1 MTKHVVYLS
10 YDGLTEAL
18 GQSQILPYL
27 TGLASLG
34 YHFHIISFEKA
45 SDFEKRKEGV
55 YQSIV
60 NLNISWHPSIYTK
73 KPPVLSTL
81 YDLYKMHAKSKDII
95 QKFPIAL
102 VHCRSY
108 LPAIIG
114 KGLQKKYKIP
124 FLFDMRG
131 FWADERIEG
140 GIWKLS
146 NPLYRLI
153 YKFIKKQEQL
163 LFEKAPA
170 IVSLTEN
177 GKMAIQEIYPNLK
190 TGQKTFVIPCC
201 VNLKQFKRDE
211 NLEEIQLLKSK
222 LNIPLSDKILVYLG
236 SIGTWYML
244 DEMLFFYKCQLK
256 KNPALRF
263 LFITNEKESFIH
275 MKAALLEVPTD
286 KIQVVSV
293 PYSEVA
299 THLSLADYS
308 IFFIRPTFSKR
319 ASSPIK
325 QGELMA
331 MGIPIICN
339 DHIGDSSQI
348 IIQNAAGVVMEEL
361 TETAFNAID
370 LEQISFDQPRA
381 IAAANTIYSHEN
393 GITSYAKIYA
403 NLIGTH
409 E

>member
-27 TGLASLG
+27 TGLAPLG
-34 YHFHIISFEKA
+34 YHFHIISFEKKPE
-45 SDFEKRKEGV
+45 FEKRKHEV
-55 YQSIV
+55 YQRIV
-60 NLNISWHPSIYTK
+60 DLNISWYPSIYTK
-73 KPPVLSTL
+73 KPQVLSTL
-81 YDLYKMHAKSKDII
+81 YDMYKMHAESKEII
-95 QKFPIAL
+95 KKFPIAL

-114 KGLQKKYKIP
+114 KSLQKKYKIP

-153 YKFIKKQEQL
+153 YKFIKKQEKQ

-177 GKMAIQEIYPNLK
+177 GKLAIHEIYPNLN
-190 TGQKTFVIPCC
+190 TGQKIFVIPCC
-201 VNLKQFKRDE
+201 VNLKQFIRDE
-211 NLEEIQLLKSK
+211 NLEKIQLLKSMLK
-222 LNIPLSDKILVYLG
+222 IPLSDKILLYLG

-244 DEMLFFYKCQLK
+244 DEMLIFYKSQLK
-256 KNPALRF
+256 KNPSLRF
-263 LFITNEKESFIH
+263 LFITNEKESFIQR
-275 MKAALLEVPTD
+275 KAALLDVSTTR
-286 KIQVVSV
+286 IQVVSV
-293 PYSEVA
+293 PYAEVA
-299 THLSLADYS
+299 TYLSLADSS

-339 DHIGDSSQI
+339 DHIGDTSQI
-348 IIQNAAGVVMEEL
+348 ISQNAAGLVIGEL
-361 TETAFNAID
+361 TETAFNTID
-370 LEQISFDQPRA
+370 LEQIAFDQKIA
-381 IAAANTIYSHEN
+381 IAAAKSIYSHEN

-403 NLIGTH
+403 NLIVAH

>member
-1 MTKHVVYLS
+1 MTKHVIYLS

-27 TGLASLG
+27 IGLAPLG

-55 YQSIV
+55 YQSIDT
-60 NLNISWHPSIYTK
+60 LNISWHPFIYTK

-81 YDLYKMHAKSKDII
+81 FDLYKMHAKAKELV
-95 QKFPIAL
+95 KNYPISL

-114 KGLQKKYKIP
+114 KSLQKKYQIP

-146 NPLYRLI
+146 HPLYRLI
-153 YKFIKKQEQL
+153 YKFIKKQEQE

-177 GKMAIQEIYPNLK
+177 GKIAIQEIYPNLN
-190 TGQKTFVIPCC
+190 TGQKTSVIPCC

-211 NLEEIQLLKSK
+211 NLEKIQLLKSK

-244 DEMLFFYKCQLK
+244 DEMLLFYKCHLK
-256 KNPALRF
+256 KNPALHF

-275 MKAALLEVPTD
+275 RKAALLDVPMD
-286 KIQVVSV
+286 KMQVVSV

-299 THLSLADYS
+299 AHLSLADYS

-339 DHIGDSSQI
+339 DHIGDTSQI
-348 IIQNAAGVVMEEL
+348 ILQNAAGVVIEEL
-361 TETAFNAID
+361 TETAFNGID
-370 LEQISFDQPRA
+370 LGQISFDQQIA
-381 IAAANTIYSHEN
+381 MAAANTIYSHEN
-393 GITSYAKIYA
+393 GVASYAKIYS
-403 NLIGTH
+403 NLIGAH